1 MCGWFFLTC
10 TPFIKSGFMTAKP
23 SCWQTGVLLGCGLLL
38 AALISSGLN
47 IPEHAVKFISPVN
60 GLAATALVL
69 LGYRFWP
76 FLLPALAFTPVLQGA
91 PVLVVAGEVVI
102 SLLAI
107 LIAVH
112 VFSPLLERG
121 RLRLVDALRVML
133 LSGLVICTISVS
145 ASFLLHWSLTEA
157 HATNWTAY
165 TFFSRWMAEV
175 LGYLVALPL
184 LLLLREGPSAIW
196 CGRGLEQLAALAC
209 VVGCVALFY
218 RISGV
223 DADGWQFLLFPLM
236 IWVALRLGQG
246 GVALVSLALA
256 VSLGSVLL
264 PVADGIA
271 LLPVQLLLL
280 NLAIT
285 GLLLAASVEEK
296 SAATRQIAAEH
307 HTLDAILNALP
318 TCIYLE
324 DTRGALVYANRAFAA
339 LTGRDA
345 SELAGA
351 SRVAVQKMLG
361 LPVMPSG
368 EVIERFEFTVNAK
381 NEPRTLICNRL
392 PLNDIAGV
400 HYGDCFMATDIS
412 ERLASEQKLRLAA
425 QIFGSASEGIV
436 MTDVRGNII
445 AVNPAFSRITGFSA
459 EEAQGKTCD
468 AFWHVENDT
477 SRARAIYTRLLR
489 EGLWQGE
496 LPARRKNGETYPAWG
511 SLSAVHDEENH
522 VTHYVAVFSDFT
534 ARKEVEDR
542 LHFLAQRD
550 PLTLL
555 HNRSALQ
562 QKLNSALVNA
572 EQHRERVALFFI
584 DLDRFKVINDSL
596 GHAAGDDLL
605 QVVALRLRF
614 CLKER
619 DFIAR
624 FGGDEFTVMLEN
636 APGDDDVAMI
646 AERIISEIARP
657 CIVRG
662 HELFVTCS
670 IGISRYPDD
679 AMDATALMRMA
690 DMAMYRA
697 KDQGK
702 NMFQFHATD
711 ISAQVSE
718 RNQLEGHLRSALA
731 RNQFVLYFQPLY
743 DLAGED
749 YYGVEALVRWN
760 HPELGMVPPASFIP
774 LAEESGLIEALGTWV
789 IHEACRQ
796 TREWLDVGIDPKQV
810 SVNLSPRQFQ
820 RGKLV
825 DTVQRALD
833 NAGLPPERLT
843 LEITESIIMRNPDEA
858 RKILTELREMGVR
871 VAIDD
876 FGSGYSSLA
885 YLKLFPL
892 DTLKI
897 DRAFITPLPDD
908 SDSAAIV
915 EAVVAMSRKLKLV
928 VVAEGV
934 ETAEQ
939 SSFLRSIGCDVAQG
953 FLYSR
958 PLPADKLP
966 SALQTLDFPT

>member
-1 MCGWFFLTC
+1 MTEKLTYWRTGVTLGC
-10 TPFIKSGFMTAKP
+10 
-23 SCWQTGVLLGCGLLL
+23 GVLLTALLITGMG
-38 AALISSGLN
+38 APEDGVQFICLI
-47 IPEHAVKFISPVN
+47 N
-60 GLAATALVL
+60 GLASAALVL

-76 FLLPALAFTPVLQGA
+76 FLLPALVLIPQLQGQPLLA
-91 PVLVVAGEVVI
+91 VMGKTVI
-102 SLLAI
+102 SLFAI
-107 LIAVH
+107 LLSVH
-112 VFSPLLERG
+112 FFSRLTERG
-121 RLRLVDALRVML
+121 RLRLADALRLML
-133 LSGLVICTISVS
+133 LSGLLICTVSVS
-145 ASFLLHWSLTEA
+145 ASFLLHWLVMDTHAGLTV
-157 HATNWTAY
+157 Y
-165 TFFSRWMAEV
+165 KFFSNWMAAV
-175 LGYLVALPL
+175 LGYLVAFPL
-184 LLLLREGPSAIW
+184 LLLWREGASAVW
-196 CGRGLEQLAALAC
+196 RGRPLEQLAALASAMAC
-209 VVGCVALFY
+209 IWFLYHAPG
-218 RISGV
+218 G

-246 GVALVSLALA
+246 GVALVSLTLA
-256 VSLGSVLL
+256 VSLGAVL
-264 PVADGIA
+264 PEAHGMA

-280 NLAIT
+280 NLAVT
-285 GLLLAASVEEK
+285 GLLLAASVEEES
-296 SAATRQIAAEH
+296 SAIRRIAAEH

-318 TCIYLE
+318 TCICLAN
-324 DTRGALVYANRAFAA
+324 TQGVLVYANRAFAT
-339 LTGRDA
+339 LTGR
-345 SELAGA
+345 SSRELAGLSSA
-351 SRVAVQKMLG
+351 SVQKLLG
-361 LPVMPSG
+361 LPAMSSG
-368 EVIERFEFTVNAK
+368 KVIEGLEFTVNTPAD
-381 NEPRTLICNRL
+381 PRTLIGDRL
-392 PLNDIAGV
+392 PLHDIEGV

-425 QIFGSASEGIV
+425 QVFGSASEGIV

-445 AVNPAFSRITGFSA
+445 AVNPAFSRITGFDA
-459 EEAQGKTCD
+459 EEALGQSCNT
-468 AFWHVENDT
+468 FRHIENNSVLWREIHT
-477 SRARAIYTRLLR
+477 GLLR
-489 EGLWQGE
+489 KGQWQGE
-496 LPARRKNGETYPAWG
+496 MPGLRKNGEVYPAWG
-511 SLSAVHDEENH
+511 SLSAVQDEDGRTTN
-522 VTHYVAVFSDFT
+522 YVAVFSDFT

-562 QKLNSALVNA
+562 EKLNTALVSA
-572 EQHRERVALFFI
+572 EQHRERLALFFI

-596 GHAAGDDLL
+596 GHAVGDDLL

-624 FGGDEFTVMLEN
+624 FGGDEFTVMIEN
-636 APGDDDVAMI
+636 APDDDDIAMI
-646 AERIISEIARP
+646 AERIIGEIARP

-697 KDQGK
+697 KEQGK
-702 NMFQFHATD
+702 NTFQFHAND

-718 RNQLEGHLRSALA
+718 RNLLEGHLRSALS

-749 YYGVEALVRWN
+749 YYGVEALVRWH

-796 TREWLDVGIDPKQV
+796 TREWLDVGIDPRHV

-825 DTVQRALD
+825 DTVQRALN

-843 LEITESIIMRNPDEA
+843 LEITESIIMQNPDEA
-858 RKILTELREMGVR
+858 REILSELRRMGVR

-908 SDSAAIV
+908 GDSAAIV
-915 EAVVAMSRKLKLV
+915 EAIVAMSRKLKLA

-953 FLYSR
+953 YLYSR